1 MNPNGTIQVSRQV
14 LNDVI
19 EALSQCAE
27 YLEPKQ
33 DADGDSEG
41 FHPNEEMQLYT
52 LCEAALEALPSVP
65 TRVEELRAQPIASA
79 PYPHTID
86 DVLALKR

>member
-1 MNPNGTIQVSRQV
+1 MTATIQVSREV

-27 YLEPKQ
+27 YLEPKM

-41 FHPNEEMQLYT
+41 FYPNEEMQLYT
-52 LCEAALEALPSVP
+52 LCEQALDALPPVFKAP
-65 TRVEELRAQPIASA
+65 QLRSAQPVASA
-79 PYPHTID
+79 PYPRTID